1 MLMRK
6 YLVRKEDGE
15 INPEERTL
23 FFSDK
28 RRRSK
33 SILEYEEKTIEEKSF
48 AKEAIAKIEGEIED
62 EESKTLFSESFE
74 LIENFN
80 NEKMKRMYSQ
90 LSEEKQLSK
99 ELNNQLNA
107 NLSKIANAEAEL
119 VNRKNKLEEDLEEKT
134 AQLVDSERFAA
145 IGELSSRLAH
155 DLRSPLTVIKG
166 LVGILKLKEGKVMD
180 AEVINRLELMEK
192 SVFRMTHQIEGVLD
206 YVQKMPLTKKEESLK
221 EIIQTSYSSIEIPSN
236 ITIYP
241 PKNDITYNCD
251 SVKMEVVFENL
262 VLNAIQSIG
271 DEKGRIF
278 IKLNENSKVVMAT
291 VQDSGNDIPLETQEK
306 IFEPLFTTKQEGTGL
321 GLSSVK
327 NIVELHG
334 GQIELKANPKRF
346 SMILPKEEKES
357 VDA

>member
-1 MLMRK
+1 M
-6 YLVRKEDGE
+6 VRKDDGE
-15 INPEERTL
+15 VDPEKRTL
-23 FFSDK
+23 YFSDK
-28 RRRSK
+28 QRRSK
-33 SILEYEEKTIEEKSF
+33 SLLEQEGKDIKEESF
-48 AKEAIAKIEGEIED
+48 AKKAIAKIDEEIED
-62 EESKTLFSESFE
+62 KESRTLFSESFE

-99 ELNNQLNA
+99 ELNNKLNA

-119 VNRKNKLEEDLEEKT
+119 VDRKKKLEEELEVKT
-134 AQLVDSERFAA
+134 EQLIESERFAA

-166 LVGILKLKEGKVMD
+166 MVGILKLKEGRIMD
-180 AEVINRLELMEK
+180 DAVIKRLELMEK

-206 YVQKMPLTKKEESLK
+206 YVQKMPLKKKEESLK
-221 EIIQTSYSSIEIPSN
+221 DIIQTSYSSIEIPPN

-241 PKNDITYNCD
+241 PKNDIVFNCD

-262 VLNAIQSIG
+262 ILNAIQAIG
-271 DEKGRIF
+271 DSKGRIF
-278 IKLNENSKVVMAT
+278 VKLNENNKVVMAT
-291 VQDSGNDIPLETQEK
+291 VQDSGEDIPLEEQEK

-334 GQIELKANPKRF
+334 GQIALKASPKRF
-346 SMILPKEEKES
+346 AMIFPKEES
-357 VDA
+357 VKTEEGK